1 MPGTKTRMIGIKS
14 QENNVTA
21 FCLVGIFTN
30 YRRTPV
36 HENSKKKNFR
46 LRFRL
51 RVVPIFPQG

>member
-1 MPGTKTRMIGIKS
+1 MPGNKTWKIGTKS
-14 QENNVTA
+14 QENNVVA
-21 FCLVGIFTN
+21 FSLVAIFID

-36 HENSKKKNFR
+36 HENSNKKKFR